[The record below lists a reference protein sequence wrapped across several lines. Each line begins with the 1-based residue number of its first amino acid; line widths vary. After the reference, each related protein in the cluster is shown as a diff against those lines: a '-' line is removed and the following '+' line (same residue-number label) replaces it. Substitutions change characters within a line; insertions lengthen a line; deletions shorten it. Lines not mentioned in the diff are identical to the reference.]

1 MDCLELTIYGN
12 KVLRTRSRAV
22 EVFEE
27 DLSEFFDRMVE
38 TMIVEGGVGLAAPQV
53 GVSKRIAVI
62 NPEPENEKALMKMIN
77 PRIVSHSSNEDTMEE
92 GCLSIPGIRGNVIR
106 ASSLELVYQDMN
118 GGEHTLHA
126 EGLLAR
132 IVQHEIDHLNGTLF
146 IDHLSLAKRALLRS
160 RLRDLKK
167 GIHREC

>member
-1 MDCLELTIYGN
+1 M
-12 KVLRTRSRAV
+12 
-22 EVFEE
+22 VFIHLSTNSKEFSE
-27 DLSEFFDRMVE
+27 DLTEFFDRMVE
-38 TMIVEGGVGLAAPQV
+38 TMIIEGGVGLAAPQI
-53 GVSKRIAVI
+53 GVSKRITVI
-62 NPEPENEKALMKMIN
+62 NPEPENEETLLRMIN
-77 PRIVSHSSNEDTMEE
+77 PRIVSCSGGDDTMEE
-92 GCLSIPGIRGNVIR
+92 GCLSIPGIRANVVR

-132 IVQHEIDHLNGTLF
+132 IVQHEIDHLNGILF